1 MNAIN
6 EKLEARERERKPV
19 KVGLIGAGQ
28 MGQEIIAQVGEMVGM
43 EIAAVTDLTVERARR
58 GYTFSVRQT
67 PIVEARDSAEA
78 GRAVRDGRWVVGT
91 DWRTITD
98 NPEIEAVIDATGSP
112 HLGAEISQAA
122 IRNRKHIVM
131 MNVECDVTVGPALRR
146 LADEAGVVYTLASG
160 DEPAA
165 ILELWR
171 FARAMGFEVVAAGK
185 GKNNPLDIYA
195 TPATLADK
203 AKARDMNPRMLCE
216 FVDGSKTMVEM
227 CAVANATGLVPDRRG
242 MHGAKCN
249 IRDLHHVFVPKKDGG
264 ILGKA
269 GCVDFAIGD
278 VNPGVFL
285 IVTTGNQRLREGLAQ
300 RDMGPGPYYNL
311 FRPYHL
317 CSCEVPLT
325 VARAVF
331 YRESSGHPMDRPVAE
346 CFPVAKRDLKKGEAL
361 DAIGETC
368 YRGSIDLAE
377 AARAERLLPLGLARG
392 MTMTRDVPRDT
403 PLSWDMVD
411 TGKETA
417 LLALRRQQDRAAG

>member
-6 EKLEARERERKPV
+6 EKLEARARERKPV

-58 GYTFSVRQT
+58 GYTFSARQK
-67 PIVEARDSAEA
+67 PIVDARDPSEA
-78 GRAVRDGRWVVGT
+78 GRAVLAGRWVVGT

-146 LADEAGVVYTLASG
+146 LADETGVVYTLASG

-195 TPATLADK
+195 TPGTLADK

-249 IRDLHHVFVPKKDGG
+249 IKDLHHVFVPKKDGG
-264 ILGKA
+264 ILGKP

-331 YRESSGHPMDRPVAE
+331 YHESSGHPMDRPVAE
-346 CFPVAKRDLKKGEAL
+346 CFPVAKRDLKKGESL

-377 AARAERLLPLGLARG
+377 VARAERLLPLGLARG

-411 TGKETA
+411 PGKETA
-417 LLALRRQQDRAAG
+417 LLALRRQQDRTAG